1 MKKSKSSTTIA
12 CVVMGLISLVW
23 FLPVYFMLINSFKPL
38 KGVIFTTAAFPD
50 SVYFGN
56 IIEVWNGADYFLL
69 FSNSLIITF
78 VSLVGIVLCAA
89 MAGYRLSRAAS
100 RVAALLLSYFILT
113 LIIPFQAVMIPLVKT
128 MREFSMID
136 SRWGLILVYIALGSP
151 IAIFLYQGYIKTL
164 PYALEESAIIDGAG
178 PLTIFFRIIFPLLKP
193 MTSTVVI
200 LQSLYIWNDFLLPLI
215 SLQSENLKTIP
226 LGIAGKFFG
235 QYAFKWNLGITS
247 MLMASLPMLLLYIF
261 VQRFIISGVMKGS
274 VKY

>member
-1 MKKSKSSTTIA
+1 MKTSKSSATVA
-12 CVVMGLISLVW
+12 CVLMGIISVVW

-38 KGVIFTTAAFPD
+38 KGVIFTTAAFPE

-78 VSLVGIVLCAA
+78 ISIVGIVLCAA
-89 MAGYRLSRAAS
+89 MAGYRLSRAS
-100 RVAALLLSYFILT
+100 GRVAALLLSYFILT
-113 LIIPFQAVMIPLVKT
+113 LIIPFQAIMIPLVKT

-178 PLTIFFRIIFPLLKP
+178 QLTIFFRIIFPLLKP

-215 SLQSENLKTIP
+215 SIQSEHLKTIP

-235 QYAFKWNLGITS
+235 QYAFKWNLGITA

>member
-1 MKKSKSSTTIA
+1 MKNSKSSTTIA
-12 CVVMGLISLVW
+12 CVVMGIVSVAW

-38 KGVIFTTAAFPD
+38 KGVIFTTAAFPE

-56 IIEVWNGADYFLL
+56 IIEVWKGADYFLL

-78 VSLVGIVLCAA
+78 VSIVGIVLCAA
-89 MAGYRLSRAAS
+89 MAGYRLSRAS
-100 RVAALLLSYFILT
+100 GRVAALLMSYFILT

-178 PLTIFFRIIFPLLKP
+178 QLTIFFRIIFPLLKP

-215 SLQSENLKTIP
+215 SIQTESLKTIP

-235 QYAFKWNLGITS
+235 QYAFKWNLGITA